1 MSKETLDSLKEAFKN
16 WRVQKK
22 FLREKIPDDLLRRAK
37 NAATIYGIDNVVNAV
52 QMKRYYFDD
61 ILKEKKE
68 YKKHNSKQKRPDV
81 KKIPIFS
88 QIDLT
93 PPHFTPSQPIM
104 EIEKPNGTKLR
115 LFTLNSEIMN
125 CISEFYKSENNI

>member
-1 MSKETLDSLKEAFKN
+1 MSKETLESLKEAFKN

-22 FLREKIPDDLLRRAK
+22 FLREKIPDDLLKRAK
-37 NAATIYGIDNVVNAV
+37 NAATIYGMDNVVNAV

-68 YKKHNSKQKRPDV
+68 YKKLNSRQKKADF
-81 KKIPIFS
+81 KKVPLFS

-93 PPHFTPSQPIM
+93 PPQLTPSQPIM
-104 EIEKPNGTKLR
+104 EIEKRGR
-115 LFTLNSEIMN
+115 H
-125 CISEFYKSENNI
+125 